1 MLEEFMTWL
10 NAEIEKLEHVKD
22 EDKMFILGKHFEA
35 IRIRAQL
42 CNMVAEENKQSSKP
56 TEVMDMLNDMWKQR
70 IEEREKHD

>member
-22 EDKMFILGKHFEA
+22 EDKMFILGKHSEA